1 MLAGNAVA
9 HLVINRGAHALRK
22 AHKPQGSRGCPMSDS
37 IIINNSI
44 DLLRGHASLN
54 ILSYLIQNTRIN
66 LAGFANA
73 SDLLRSFNHAA
84 VRHLLALGTQQFNFR
99 INHLVTV
106 AISLTTATPAQIIF
120 FFHVILLKLKK
131 LK

>member
-1 MLAGNAVA
+1 
-9 HLVINRGAHALRK
+9 
-22 AHKPQGSRGCPMSDS
+22 MSDS
-37 IIINNSI
+37 IIIHNSI

-54 ILSYLIQNTRIN
+54 ILSDLIQNTSIN

-73 SDLLRSFNHAA
+73 SDLLRSFNHAT
-84 VRHLLALGTQQFNFR
+84 VRNLLTLRTQQFNFR

-120 FFHVILLKLKK
+120 FFHSNTP
-131 LK
+131 